1 MKPPNR
7 KLRHESI
14 CLLTLAC
21 GLIFSVEVSAADFS
35 SRDYPVG
42 HMPTRVFVHDF
53 NKDGK
58 LDLAVL
64 NVGDGTVNDGTVSI
78 LLGNGNGTF
87 QTAHTFSSGGVNPT
101 SIGFADFNGDGKL
114 DLAIGGFQIPGQ
126 PTCGASAVNILLGNG
141 DGTFQTPQQ
150 AVSVNL
156 INNLVTAGDLNADG
170 KPDLVVFRSLA
181 VLWM

>member
-58 LDLAVL
+58 LELAVL
-64 NVGDGTVNDGTVSI
+64 NVGDGTVTDGTVSI
-78 LLGNGNGTF
+78 VLGNDAGTF
-87 QTAHTFSSGGVNPT
+87 EMASPFSSGRVNTTSSGFDNCHGVE
-101 SIGFADFNGDGKL
+101 
-114 DLAIGGFQIPGQ
+114 
-126 PTCGASAVNILLGNG
+126 
-141 DGTFQTPQQ
+141 
-150 AVSVNL
+150 
-156 INNLVTAGDLNADG
+156 
-170 KPDLVVFRSLA
+170 
-181 VLWM
+181 

>member
-101 SIGFADFNGDGKL
+101 SIGFRRTLIFVKRKG
-114 DLAIGGFQIPGQ
+114 
-126 PTCGASAVNILLGNG
+126 
-141 DGTFQTPQQ
+141 
-150 AVSVNL
+150 SVYFS
-156 INNLVTAGDLNADG
+156 VTAMER
-170 KPDLVVFRSLA
+170 FRQKNKSLA